1 MVHILRARGDRSIA
15 DFIDPTGGTVS
26 RELYVNEDIF
36 EQEMEQIFQR
46 CWLLLGHECQIP
58 NPGDF
63 VVTRMGTE
71 EVIMVR
77 GRKDGRIRAFLN
89 SCRHRGMKVCRYD
102 EGNTLVFSCPFHAWT
117 YDTAGKLVGVGFGNY
132 ANAYTDTLPRYSE
145 EWGLVEVGQLT
156 NFYGMIWATF
166 DKKAPSFEDYLG
178 PSFAESLRHCLQSS
192 DGQDGGLE
200 FFTPFQRHRLPTNW
214 KVPGFTSV
222 TDLTHTAMTHRS
234 AQAAGLHEDRGRGK
248 QKPTP
253 FPSDKYAIGDH
264 NLGHGGM
271 CTFYNQPGVPD
282 YAEEWFEP
290 GVDDYFRAQTEKK
303 KQVYA
308 NRSMPAHGWGG
319 GHFAIFPA
327 VMIDSWRIRYYHPHE
342 TGMTERWTLCGVD
355 ATAPDYV
362 KDALRHYA
370 ERFNGPVGF
379 FESDDMENWN
389 YVYSASRG
397 TTARKHNYFF
407 RNGIG
412 HGKYD
417 DRFPGVIVNG
427 SYTEEAHRARFS
439 RWLAFMEAQSWDD
452 LYPINKE
459 ANHNIWPGVD
469 GTASPTA

>member
-15 DFIDPTGGTVS
+15 DFIDPFGGTVS

-77 GRKDGRIRAFLN
+77 GRKDGQIRAFLN

-156 NFYGMIWATF
+156 NFYGLIWATF

-200 FFTPFQRHRLPTNW
+200 FFTPFQRHRIPTNW

-248 QKPTP
+248 QKPAP
-253 FPSDKYAIGDH
+253 FPSEKYAIGDH

-303 KQVYA
+303 KKVYA
-308 NRSMPAHGWGG
+308 NRIMPAHGWGG

-355 ATAPDYV
+355 ATAPDHV

-389 YVYSASRG
+389 YVYPASRG
-397 TTARKHNYFF
+397 TTARKYNYFF

-417 DRFPGVIVNG
+417 DRFPGVVVNG

-439 RWLAFMEAQSWDD
+439 RWLAFMEAKSWDD
-452 LYPINKE
+452 LYPLNKE